1 MGYFSDQI
9 ITKDGMS
16 MFAESLANHTEV
28 VFTRVEIGDGTYS
41 ISELS
46 NISAT
51 TGLKHQ
57 RGSFPVINIS
67 TASENIRVRAVITND
82 NVDTGF
88 FIKEVG
94 VYAKY
99 TDGEEKLVAIS
110 ITNEDTVFLPKQEG
124 RKVEI
129 PLTDNIAFSGD
140 GNFTIQYTSD
150 AFVLLEEFKEYQ
162 EWVNAKLAD
171 EYSITKILKAGG
183 TSITFTDEIFQDSST
198 IDIYTDYYGIN
209 PKNAVVS
216 EGKAVLTFKALS
228 HDLQVKVVVK

>member
-9 ITKDGMS
+9 ITKDGMA

-46 NISAT
+46 SISAA

-67 TASENIRVRAVITND
+67 TASETIRVRAVITND
-82 NVDTGF
+82 GVDTGF

-99 TDGEEKLVAIS
+99 TDGEERLVAIS

-150 AFVLLEEFKEYQ
+150 VFVLLEEFNNYKNE
-162 EWVNAKLAD
+162 VN
-171 EYSITKILKAGG
+171 ILLENKMDKG
-183 TSITFTDEIFQDSST
+183 D
-198 IDIYTDYYGIN
+198 IDIKGGGIHI
-209 PKNAVVS
+209 
-216 EGKAVLTFKALS
+216 GKAAPDNTGLLWIDTGNGGISKYYNGAAWVPTKA
-228 HDLQVKVVVK
+228 VWG

>member
-9 ITKDGMS
+9 ITKDGMA
-16 MFAESLANHTEV
+16 MFADSLANNTEV

-46 NISAT
+46 NISAA

-57 RGSFPVINIS
+57 RDSFPVVNIA
-67 TASENIRVRAVITND
+67 TTSENIRIRAVITND

-99 TDGEEKLVAIS
+99 ADGEEKLVAIS
-110 ITNEDTVFLPKQEG
+110 ITTEDTVFLPKQEG

-162 EWVNAKLAD
+162 KWINAKLD
-171 EYSITKILKAGG
+171 NEYAITKTLTAGA
-183 TSITFTDEIFQDSST
+183 TSITFTSEAFKESST
-198 IDIYTDYYGIN
+198 IDIYTDHYGIN
-209 PKNAVVS
+209 PKNVTVTD
-216 EGKAVLTFKALS
+216 GKAVLTFKAQS
-228 HDLQVKVVVK
+228 HDLQVKVVIK